1 MVPEKI
7 ISQIET
13 WITNVLD
20 TPNSKFGNLPPCPY
34 AKQAWVEGN
43 VSVKIFDDIQSMIIQ
58 SIICVLLHN
67 LSFNDSS

>member
-20 TPNSKFGNLPPCPY
+20 TPNNKFGNLPPCPY
-34 AKQAWVEGN
+34 AKKAWVELFT
-43 VSVKIFDDIQSMIIQ
+43 VISTAVA
-58 SIICVLLHN
+58 CR
-67 LSFNDSS
+67 